1 MWRSLEG
8 DSVAASTANT
18 HSPSLMS
25 AHQNEID
32 SVPVVE
38 VTANRRR
45 KPYGTSTLAHNYI
58 YLQGGTLCTPHSRWG
73 VPAVC
78 QFIYIC
84 TAHLLI
90 SLNSDISNSIGR
102 GGKYY
107 RPWRCVRDR
116 TSTGPTNLIWNINL
130 RCNVKI
136 TGGWQRSGKV
146 PRTLTVPASWVPIKT
161 R

>member
-1 MWRSLEG
+1 MKITEG

-58 YLQGGTLCTPHSRWG
+58 YLQGGTLCTPHSR
-73 VPAVC
+73 
-78 QFIYIC
+78 
-84 TAHLLI
+84 
-90 SLNSDISNSIGR
+90 
-102 GGKYY
+102 
-107 RPWRCVRDR
+107 
-116 TSTGPTNLIWNINL
+116 
-130 RCNVKI
+130 
-136 TGGWQRSGKV
+136 
-146 PRTLTVPASWVPIKT
+146 
-161 R
+161 

>member
-1 MWRSLEG
+1 MKSLEG

-58 YLQGGTLCTPHSRWG
+58 YLQGGTLCTPIVSECASG
-73 VPAVC
+73 VPIH
-78 QFIYIC
+78 IYM
-84 TAHLLI
+84 H
-90 SLNSDISNSIGR
+90 
-102 GGKYY
+102 
-107 RPWRCVRDR
+107 
-116 TSTGPTNLIWNINL
+116 STPF
-130 RCNVKI
+130 
-136 TGGWQRSGKV
+136 
-146 PRTLTVPASWVPIKT
+146 
-161 R
+161 

>member
-45 KPYGTSTLAHNYI
+45 KPYGTSTLPQLYI
-58 YLQGGTLCTPHSRWG
+58 FTRGTLCTPIVSS

-84 TAHLLI
+84 TAPFNKSEFRYLQF
-90 SLNSDISNSIGR
+90 DRKGR
-102 GGKYY
+102 QVLP
-107 RPWRCVRDR
+107 PWRCVRDR

-136 TGGWQRSGKV
+136 TGGWQRSGKYR
-146 PRTLTVPASWVPIKT
+146 RTLTVPASWVPIKT